1 VSEPWLTAGRY
12 GLVIAG
18 EETPAALSLKPLI
31 DPEGA
36 RIKA

>member
-1 VSEPWLTAGRY
+1 VTEPWLTAGRY
-12 GLVIAG
+12 ALVIAG
-18 EETPAALSLKPLI
+18 AETPASLSLKPLI